1 MATTRRP
8 AGGGTDNQPDDAA
21 LRGRVAELTRAL
33 ALRDEVI
40 ATIGHELRNPLAP
53 VFLQMSRLIEEVRA
67 GEAARRGDVWL
78 TGQLE
83 VAMARLEG
91 LLATLDR
98 LLEASRPGRLGLQLE
113 EVDLAEVVRQVVG
126 GMRPAF
132 DAARSEL
139 RVEAPGPVRGLW
151 DPVRLQQI
159 VHNLLSNALRYGAGS
174 PVDVRVSMADAQ
186 VSLVVQDRGVGI
198 APEDL
203 ERIFL
208 RYERATEG
216 SRDGFGLGLWIV
228 RRLCQAMGGNVAV
241 DSRLGEGS
249 RFTVTLPGDG
259 GWEAP

>member
-1 MATTRRP
+1 MASTRRP
-8 AGGGTDNQPDDAA
+8 AGGGTDNQEDCTA
-21 LRGRVAELTRAL
+21 LREQIAELTRAL

-40 ATIGHELRNPLAP
+40 ATIGHELRNPLSP
-53 VFLQMSRLIEEVRA
+53 LFLQLSRLIEEVRG
-67 GEAARRGDVWL
+67 GEVARRGDVWL
-78 TGQLE
+78 AGQLE
-83 VAMARLEG
+83 VAMARLDG

-98 LLEASRPGRLGLQLE
+98 LLEASRSGGLSLQLE
-113 EVDLAEVVRQVVG
+113 EVDLAHVVSQVVG

-132 DAARSEL
+132 EAARSEL
-139 RVEAPGPVRGLW
+139 RVEAPAPVLGLW

-159 VHNLLSNALRYGAGS
+159 VHNLLSNALRYGAGA
-174 PVDVRVSMADAQ
+174 PVDVRVHLVDDQ

-208 RYERATEG
+208 RYEQATEG
-216 SRDGFGLGLWIV
+216 SRGGFGLGLWIV

-249 RFTVTLPGDG
+249 SFTVTLPGEG